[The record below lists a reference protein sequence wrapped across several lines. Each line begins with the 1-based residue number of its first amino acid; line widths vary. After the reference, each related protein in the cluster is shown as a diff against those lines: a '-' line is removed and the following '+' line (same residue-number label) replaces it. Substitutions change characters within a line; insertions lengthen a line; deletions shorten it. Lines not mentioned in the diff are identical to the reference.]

1 MEFWLGPD
9 GFFGQSRRQ
18 GGQAKTGSG
27 LCQMNRN
34 NGPENKEG
42 VMLKVGLLGAGRIGK
57 VHARA
62 IEADP
67 DSQLV
72 AVSDALAE
80 NAEVL
85 AADYGIKPV
94 SSEAILA
101 DAAIDAVL
109 IATSTDTHCDLIE
122 AACAAGKAVLCE
134 KPVDL
139 DLARARACLDK
150 VGKTGQPVMMGFN
163 RRFDTHFRALKQ
175 ALEAGEI
182 GKAEMLSVTSFDP
195 APPPISY
202 IKLSGGIFRDMMIHD
217 FDMAHFIMG
226 DLPVQV
232 MATGSCL
239 VDPQIG
245 EAGDLDTAIV
255 TLRYA
260 DGRLAVIRNSRRAA
274 YGYDQRLELL
284 GSDGLLQAENIT
296 ENSLVTA
303 TRAGVVSAKPTWFF
317 LERYLAAYQAEWAA
331 FVAALNSGGPMPVTL
346 ADGVAALALAE
357 AASLSVASGQPV
369 SLHEI

>member
-1 MEFWLGPD
+1 M
-9 GFFGQSRRQ
+9 GQ
-18 GGQAKTGSG
+18 K
-27 LCQMNRN
+27 
-34 NGPENKEG
+34 NKEG
-42 VMLKVGLLGAGRIGK
+42 VMLRVGLLGAGRIGK
-57 VHARA
+57 VHAKA
-62 IEADP
+62 IAGDP

-72 AVSDALAE
+72 AISDALPE
-80 NAEVL
+80 NAEQL
-85 AADYGIKPV
+85 AAECGIEAR
-94 SSEAILA
+94 SSQAILE
-101 DAAIDAVL
+101 DASVDAVL
-109 IATSTDTHCDLIE
+109 IATSTNTHCDLIE

-139 DLARARACLDK
+139 DLARARICLER
-150 VGKTGQPVMMGFN
+150 VTKTGQPVMIGFN
-163 RRFDTHFRALKQ
+163 RRFDANFQALKK
-175 ALEAGEI
+175 ALEAGDI

-202 IKLSGGIFRDMMIHD
+202 IKVSGGIFRDMMIHD

-232 MATGSCL
+232 IAAGSSL

-255 TLRYA
+255 TLIYA

-284 GSDGLLQAENIT
+284 GSDGLLQAENIL

-317 LERYLAAYQAEWAA
+317 LERYMAAYQTEWAA
-331 FVAALNSGGPMPVTL
+331 FVAALKSGAPMPVTL
-346 ADGVAALALAE
+346 ADGVAALTLAE
-357 AASLSVASGQPV
+357 AAARSVASGQPV
-369 SLHEI
+369 SLIEI